1 MSGLW
6 PFAFVVPVI
15 LGVVIYQLDSF
26 DPAPYPVHELTQGR
40 AAVAPKRNGRLLHGS
55 EKIGVGRLSGPE
67 DIAYDP
73 KTGVIYT
80 GCMDGWIKRVTVNE
94 SSCAD
99 SAVEDWVN
107 TGGRPLG
114 LAHGL
119 HGEVIVADADI
130 GLLNVTSD
138 GKVQLLTDEAEGVK
152 FKLTDAVDVAE
163 DGMLYFTDASWKY
176 RLKDFFWDACE
187 GRPHGRLLSYN
198 PNTKQTKVLLKDLFF
213 ANGVAVFPDQ
223 SSVIFCETPL
233 RRCKKF
239 YIKGERKGS
248 VEAFIEDLPGSPDN
262 IRYNGEGLFWIGL
275 VTEYTYAWE
284 LAQKYPFLRKIMVV
298 MDKYIGRPHLE
309 KNGGVFVVD
318 LEGNPVAH
326 YYDPDLTLV
335 STGIKIGD
343 HMYCG
348 NVESGFILSLN
359 LNQYSA
365 VASG

>member
-6 PFAFVVPVI
+6 PFAVLVPVI

-26 DPAPYPVHELTQGR
+26 DPAPYPAHELTQGSP
-40 AAVAPKRNGRLLHGS
+40 AVAPKRNGRLLHDS

-67 DIAYDP
+67 DIVYDP

-80 GCMDGWIKRVTVNE
+80 GCMDGWVKRVTVNE
-94 SSCAD
+94 SSAAD

-119 HGEVIVADADI
+119 HGEVIVADAYI

-138 GKVQLLTDEAEGVK
+138 GKVQLLTDEADGVK

-163 DGMLYFTDASWKY
+163 DGLLYFTDASWKY
-176 RLKDFFWDACE
+176 RLHDFIWDFFD
-187 GRPHGRLLSYN
+187 GRPYGRLLSYD
-198 PNTKQTKVLLKDLFF
+198 PHTKQTKVLVNDLFF

-223 SSVIFCETPL
+223 SFVIFCETPL
-233 RRCKKF
+233 RRCKRL
-239 YIKGERKGS
+239 YLKGEKKGS
-248 VEAFIEDLPGSPDN
+248 VDVFIENLPGMPDN
-262 IRYNGEGLFWIGL
+262 IRYDGDGLFWIGL
-275 VTEYTYAWE
+275 VTEYTYGWE
-284 LAQKYPFLRKIMVV
+284 LAQKYPFLRKILGV
-298 MDKYIGRPHLE
+298 MEKYVGRPKME

-326 YYDPDLTLV
+326 YYENDFIMV

-343 HMYCG
+343 YMYCG
-348 NVESGFILSLN
+348 FVVNGFILRLN
-359 LNQYSA
+359 LTQNPA
-365 VASG
+365 I